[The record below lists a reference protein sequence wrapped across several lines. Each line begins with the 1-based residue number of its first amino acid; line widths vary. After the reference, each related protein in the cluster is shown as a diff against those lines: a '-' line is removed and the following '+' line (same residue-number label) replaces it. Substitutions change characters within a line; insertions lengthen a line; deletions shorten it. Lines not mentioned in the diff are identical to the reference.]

1 MKLQSRY
8 CGKKDPK
15 ISPWQPNAR
24 LLRDCAIDLD
34 LDLVLDLDLDL
45 DLVLVLVL
53 DLDLDLDQDHD
64 SWLD

>member
-1 MKLQSRY
+1 MKLQSSY

-15 ISPWQPNAR
+15 ISHWEPNAR

-34 LDLVLDLDLDL
+34 LDLDLVLDLDL
-45 DLVLVLVL
+45 DLVLV
-53 DLDLDLDQDHD
+53 LDLDQDHD

>member
-53 DLDLDLDQDHD
+53 DLDLDLDQDQD

>member
-8 CGKKDPK
+8 CGKKDLK

-34 LDLVLDLDLDL
+34 LDLVLDHDL

-53 DLDLDLDQDHD
+53 DLDLDQDHD

>member
-1 MKLQSRY
+1 MKLQSSY

-15 ISPWQPNAR
+15 ISPWEPNAR

-34 LDLVLDLDLDL
+34 LDLDLVLDLDLDL
-45 DLVLVLVL
+45 V
-53 DLDLDLDQDHD
+53 LDLDQDHD